1 MCIDKIIF
9 VLVSTRTRMIS
20 SIDMVKRHFP
30 APGHHGLEDVSIKLI
45 NGVPHES
52 KLLNKEGQLSHRL
65 KSSP

>member
-20 SIDMVKRHFP
+20 SIDMVNRHFH
-30 APGHHGLEDVSIKLI
+30 APGHHGLEHVSIKLI

-52 KLLNKEGQLSHRL
+52 KLLNKEGQLSA
-65 KSSP
+65 